1 MIEYKIFFNPREK
14 DVEKKAIGVLDTTE
28 ISNFDKIERKGK
40 MIAMSSKISIPF

>member
-28 ISNFDKIERKGK
+28 TSNFNKVERKGK
-40 MIAMSSKISIPF
+40 TIDMSSKISIPF